1 MSFADQGWE
10 IKRSRAQD
18 MLRPSLQCKYLQ
30 LAQETL
36 EREALEV
43 RLRDTNERL
52 EARISMIHTRIH
64 RFPHT
69 LRGIGGV
76 EGNRRYVEPSVV
88 AIGPYHHAGFWDSME
103 EVKHA
108 AAYRLLK
115 GQGRTVE
122 EVYKKVL
129 SVAGAARRCYDDA
142 SPLVA
147 GLSDAE
153 FVDMM
158 FVDGCFLVWYLKPP
172 PGGDPLLTGCAF
184 SYGHNI
190 LKDILRLENQIPLPV
205 LEALMDSPVDLRTL
219 LPTKATHF
227 FFNRAEEK
235 VRPCNV
241 MRFPM
246 KYCRRVPADER
257 SSSISLGDS
266 KPPHLLGLLRSY
278 MISGMPRQKTSVN
291 ISGPSSLLSRSAV
304 DLAQIGVKLTA
315 STAHWFADM
324 KVQRQLLCG
333 DLSLSSLSLGD
344 FAACCLVNM
353 AALETAESFDASSS
367 EPDAFV
373 VSSYLSLLTMLM
385 DREEDVHEL
394 RMRGVLRSTFSN
406 AQTLAF
412 FKELGQYLQHGYDYR
427 NTKVK
432 ISEYIRQRPVR
443 TAVHKF
449 VYNNHRIIV
458 AVLSIAGALVG
469 ILKALYYSLNKP

>member
-1 MSFADQGWE
+1 MDADSNPDDT
-10 IKRSRAQD
+10 IVPIHDSKKIV
-18 MLRPSLQCKYLQ
+18 PIQ

-88 AIGPYHHAGFWDSME
+88 AIGPYHHGLPHLQEME
-103 EVKHA
+103 EVKRG
-108 AAYRLLK
+108 AAYRLLR
-115 GQGRTVE
+115 GRGCTVE

-142 SPLVA
+142 SPLVE

-158 FVDGCFLVWYLKPP
+158 FVDGCFLLWYLQPP
-172 PGGDPLLTGCAF
+172 AGGDPLLRGCAF

-190 LKDILRLENQIPLPV
+190 LKDILRLENQIPLSV
-205 LEALMDSPVDLRTL
+205 LEALIDGPVDLQTL
-219 LPTKATHF
+219 VPTKATHF

-241 MRFPM
+241 IRFLM
-246 KYCRRVPADER
+246 KYCRRVPGER

-278 MISGMPRQKTSVN
+278 MISGMPCQKTS
-291 ISGPSSLLSRSAV
+291 IKTRGPSSLLSRSAV
-304 DLAQIGVKLTA
+304 DLAQIGVKLKA

-324 KVQRQLLCG
+324 NVQRQLLCG

-353 AALETAESFDASSS
+353 AALETAVSFDASSS
-367 EPDAFV
+367 ERDAFV

-412 FKELGQYLQHGYDYR
+412 FKELGQHLQHGYNYR
-427 NTKVK
+427 NTKLE

-469 ILKALYYSLNKP
+469 ILKALYSVNKPY